1 MKSSLTAGP
10 AVYFPFQL
18 FQAKQFRA
26 IPRLFSSASFNF
38 RKNLA
43 SFSSVIIAMAKYPQ
57 NNVEMILVSNIQFVK
72 FYKHSFTSP
81 IINFITR
88 IFQSEHLLG
97 T

>member
-1 MKSSLTAGP
+1 MKSNLTAGP

-18 FQAKQFRA
+18 FQARQFRA

-57 NNVEMILVSNIQFVK
+57 NNGEMILVSKIQFVK
-72 FYKHSFTSP
+72 FYKYIFTSL
-81 IINFITR
+81 IINFIMHG
-88 IFQSEHLLG
+88 FQSEHLFH